1 MKNQWFP
8 EPVTLNLKHKDGQI
22 RPTPL
27 TSTEEAYKALMH
39 SHDFALANPN
49 WQIALDAVV
58 HALLDPTPAKV
69 EASRRALE
77 RLTNDTPTP
86 ITQRRTLH

>member
-1 MKNQWFP
+1 MKNERFP
-8 EPVTLNLKHKDGQI
+8 EPVTLYLRHKDGQI

-39 SHDFALANPN
+39 SHDLALTNPN

-77 RLTNDTPTP
+77 QLTNYTPSP
-86 ITQRRTLH
+86 IIQRRTLH

>member
-1 MKNQWFP
+1 MRNEPFRH
-8 EPVTLNLKHKDGQI
+8 PVTLYLRQDDGQV

-27 TSTEEAYKALMH
+27 TSTEELMH

-58 HALLDPTPAKV
+58 RALLDPKPERV

-77 RLTNDTPTP
+77 RLTFDRSARTDPP
-86 ITQRRTLH
+86 TLH